1 MRVKGVVPL
10 LIPPEIDEVT
20 YVCDACWTQTR
31 VQVKARPSLW
41 EHRKSKSGEA

>member
-1 MRVKGVVPL
+1 MPL

-20 YVCDACWTQTR
+20 YVCDACKTEAT

-41 EHRKSKSGEA
+41 EHRKSR

>member
-1 MRVKGVVPL
+1 MRVKRVVPL

-20 YVCDACWTQTR
+20 YVCNACKTQSR